1 MFLTLTFF
9 FRQGSGVGLKIK
21 KTKTRKEQEDVP
33 GGNMHKERK
42 IRKKLTVLASK

>member
-9 FRQGSGVGLKIK
+9 FSTRKWSRLKIK